1 MVLGSRKHSTNPPF
15 DIVEI
20 SITFSIISNHLKT
33 HFCPTNS
40 AISNHELL
48 MFRILWGEKSFVSKT
63 FVKFYDG
70 FDVLP
75 LILVWPFKE
84 MEQVHIKRDNMGE
97 LTKSQ

>member
-1 MVLGSRKHSTNPPF
+1 MTIAQINLANDSGGVNGGDSSGVASVA
-15 DIVEI
+15 D
-20 SITFSIISNHLKT
+20 
-33 HFCPTNS
+33 
-40 AISNHELL
+40 
-48 MFRILWGEKSFVSKT
+48 KT